1 MKNVL
6 VRYLKYSRHKKFI
19 GFQSECKRG
28 CPCPEHP
35 FEDPFELPFE
45 CRDVPTTPAPV
56 TTTTAQATT
65 TAVTSTVGLNTTSW
79 WNSTTPID
87 IYDWRQIMGDK
98 FNTLQILAI
107 TELVF
112 AFIIFVFGH

>member
-1 MKNVL
+1 M
-6 VRYLKYSRHKKFI
+6 
-19 GFQSECKRG
+19 
-28 CPCPEHP
+28 
-35 FEDPFELPFE
+35 
-45 CRDVPTTPAPV
+45 PTTPAPV

-65 TAVTSTVGLNTTSW
+65 TVGLNTTSSL
-79 WNSTTPID
+79 NSTTPID

-112 AFIIFVFGH
+112 AFIIFVFGHRVDIF